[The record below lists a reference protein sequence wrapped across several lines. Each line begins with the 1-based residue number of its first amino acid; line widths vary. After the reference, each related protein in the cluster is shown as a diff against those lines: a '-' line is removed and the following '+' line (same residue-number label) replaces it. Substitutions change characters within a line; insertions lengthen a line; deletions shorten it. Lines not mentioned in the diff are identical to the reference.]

1 MFLIACGLLDWFLKN
16 RNFVRKHK
24 RIPRPALCARDS
36 FVEAKKGHVRP
47 KLHLPPLRCRGLV
60 FNDNINVIK
69 EIQKLLGNRTNPP
82 VNHIFKFFSTEILY
96 FFHTG
101 GAQSFLSNAL
111 NPLPRK
117 AVSAKVS
124 VGRGSLEHRLAKLQT
139 LNNRR
144 RAGNKTFFLG
154 RFFATNRAIYAA
166 ERSTFVASFPENAP
180 PPCGARPQ

>member
-101 GAQSFLSNAL
+101 SAQSFLSNAL

-124 VGRGSLEHRLAKLQT
+124 VGRGSLEHRLSEPQPPNNTRRSEIKLFCMVRYIAPT
-139 LNNRR
+139 LVNRFNHKGLCTTDR
-144 RAGNKTFFLG
+144 VGN
-154 RFFATNRAIYAA
+154 
-166 ERSTFVASFPENAP
+166 
-180 PPCGARPQ
+180 